1 MTSLSPL
8 RRLSGHLHRAVL
20 VVVLG
25 ILGTALVL
33 VLPAVARHF
42 TDVVIGGN
50 RPDLVLPTALVGFAA
65 IVARQTLLALR
76 SLSAQSLE
84 SRLVHEL
91 RVEMFDQLQRQPV
104 RWFDRN
110 RSGEIMSRVSDDVP
124 NVQKLLTEALDIAL
138 PALLQFLVVLAAM
151 FWQDWRL
158 ALVTIAPLPIIGL
171 VTWRHSRVAEPQ
183 WRESGE
189 ATAEL
194 HALLHDSLSGIRQ
207 IKAYTG
213 EPEALG
219 RFSDASHHTRAKYMR
234 VMRGQSL
241 IWPGVSILAEAGI
254 IAMVAYG
261 SWRVLA
267 GEMDAGILFYFLFAW
282 GFLFEPISR
291 INPLSQTL
299 NRGKASA
306 KRVAEILNRPAE
318 ENLTEGARPATL
330 HGHILFEN
338 VSFSYDEDAPA
349 VSDISLEAK
358 PGETIALIGPTGA
371 GKSTL
376 LHLLARFYDP
386 DSGRILLDGQPLSDL
401 SKEWLRDHMGYVTQE
416 SFLFN
421 ASLRDNLL
429 LARPD
434 ATDAEIRDALSA
446 ANAMEFVKNLPDG
459 LETLAGERG
468 TRFSGGERQRL
479 SIARALLR
487 NPPILLLDE
496 ATSALDNRTE
506 RLVQQA
512 LERLRERRTC
522 FVIAHRLSTI
532 ESADRILVLQDG
544 KLVESGTHADLLDQN
559 GLYSRLHAGG
569 FGETKG

>member
-1 MTSLSPL
+1 MLARL
-8 RRLSGHLHRAVL
+8 RHHRGRAAL
-20 VVVLG
+20 VVLLG
-25 ILGTALVL
+25 VVGTALVL

-42 TDVVIGGN
+42 TDVVIGEK
-50 RPDLVLPTALVGFAA
+50 RPDLVLPTALVGLAA
-65 IVARQTLLALR
+65 IAARQTLLALR
-76 SLSAQSLE
+76 SLTAQALE

-91 RVEMFDQLQRQPV
+91 RVEMFDRLQRQPI

-110 RSGEIMSRVSDDVP
+110 RSGEIMSRVSTDVP
-124 NVQKLLTEALDIAL
+124 NVQKLLTEALDVAL
-138 PALLQFLVVLAAM
+138 PAALQFLVVLAAM

-158 ALVTIAPLPIIGL
+158 ALVTIAPLPVIGL
-171 VTWRHSRVAEPQ
+171 VTWRHSKVAEPQ

-213 EPEALG
+213 EPESLD
-219 RFSDASHHTRAKYMR
+219 RFADASRETRTKYMR

-254 IAMVAYG
+254 IAMVAFG
-261 SWRVLA
+261 SWRVLQ

-282 GFLFEPISR
+282 GFLFEPISK

-299 NRGKASA
+299 NRGTASA
-306 KRVAEILNRPAE
+306 KRVSEILDRPPE
-318 ENLTEGARPATL
+318 SHLTEGKRPTAL
-330 HGHILFEN
+330 RGEIRFER
-338 VSFSYDEDAPA
+338 VGFSYDPESPA
-349 VSDISLEAK
+349 VADISLQAQ
-358 PGETIALIGPTGA
+358 PGETIALVGPTGA

-376 LHLLARFYDP
+376 LHLIARFYEP
-386 DSGRILLDGQPLSDL
+386 DSGRILLDGHPLSDL
-401 SKEWLRDHMGYVTQE
+401 SKEWLRDHLGYVTQE

-421 ASLRDNLL
+421 ATLRDNLL

-434 ATDAEIRDALSA
+434 ASDTEIRAALDA
-446 ANAMEFVKNLPDG
+446 ANALGFVEELPEG
-459 LETLAGERG
+459 LDTLAGERG

-506 RLVQQA
+506 KLVQQA
-512 LERLRERRTC
+512 LERLRADRTS

-532 ESADRILVLQDG
+532 EAADRILVLKDG
-544 KLVESGTHADLLDQN
+544 HLVQSGTHAELIAQD
-559 GLYSRLHAGG
+559 GLYQRLHRGG
-569 FGETKG
+569 FSQAPGT

>member
-1 MTSLSPL
+1 MSKLLTSRLN
-8 RRLSGHLHRAVL
+8 RRRGQVAL
-20 VVVLG
+20 VLG
-25 ILGTALVL
+25 LGIVGTALVL

-42 TDVVIGGN
+42 TDVVIGEN
-50 RPDLVLPTALVGFAA
+50 RPDLVLPTALVGLAA
-65 IVARQTLLALR
+65 VALRQILLALR
-76 SLSAQSLE
+76 SLVAQSME

-91 RVEMFDQLQRQPV
+91 RIELFDKLQRQPV

-124 NVQKLLTEALDIAL
+124 AMQKLLVEALDTAL

-151 FWQDWRL
+151 FYQDWRL

-171 VTWRHSRVAEPQ
+171 VTWRHSLVAEPQ

-189 ATAEL
+189 ATADL

-213 EPEALG
+213 EPEALD
-219 RFSDASHHTRAKYMR
+219 RFEEASRHTRSKYMR

-254 IAMVAYG
+254 ITMVAYG

-267 GEMDAGILFYFLFAW
+267 GQMDAGILFYFLFAW
-282 GFLFEPISR
+282 GFLFEPISK
-291 INPLSQTL
+291 INPLSQVL

-306 KRVAEILNRPAE
+306 KRVAEILDHPEEEHLVEGLRPSAV
-318 ENLTEGARPATL
+318 
-330 HGHILFEN
+330 HGDIRFES
-338 VSFSYDEDAPA
+338 VSFSYDDDSPA
-349 VSDISLEAK
+349 VEDITLHARA
-358 PGETIALIGPTGA
+358 GQTIALVGPTGA

-376 LHLLARFYDP
+376 LHLLARFYEP
-386 DSGRILLDGQPLSDL
+386 NRGRILLDGQPLADL
-401 SKEWLRDHMGYVTQE
+401 SKEWLRDHLGYVTQE

-421 ASLRDNLL
+421 SSLRDNLL
-429 LARPD
+429 LAREEAGD
-434 ATDAEIRDALSA
+434 DELWSALEA
-446 ANAMEFVKNLPDG
+446 ANAATFVRELPDQ
-459 LETLAGERG
+459 LDTLAGERG
-468 TRFSGGERQRL
+468 SRFSGGERQRL

-496 ATSALDNRTE
+496 ATSALDNQTE

-512 LERLRERRTC
+512 LERLRVDRTC

-532 ESADRILVLQDG
+532 EAADQILVLKDG
-544 KLVESGTHADLLDQN
+544 RILESGTHQELLDAE
-559 GLYSRLHAGG
+559 GEYVRLQTSKHR
-569 FGETKG
+569 

>member
-1 MTSLSPL
+1 MSKLLIT
-8 RRLSGHLHRAVL
+8 RLSRHRGQASLVL
-20 VVVLG
+20 VLG
-25 ILGTALVL
+25 IVGTVLVL

-42 TDVVIGGN
+42 TDVVIGEH
-50 RPDLVLPTALVGFAA
+50 RPDLVLPTALVGLAA
-65 IVARQTLLALR
+65 VAVRQILLALR
-76 SLSAQSLE
+76 SLVAQSME
-84 SRLVHEL
+84 SRLVHDLRIEL
-91 RVEMFDQLQRQPV
+91 FDKLQRQPV

-124 NVQKLLTEALDIAL
+124 AMQKLLIEALDTAL

-151 FWQDWRL
+151 FYQDWRL
-158 ALVTIAPLPIIGL
+158 ALVTIAPLPLIGL
-171 VTWRHSRVAEPQ
+171 ITWRHSLTAEPQ

-189 ATAEL
+189 ATADL

-219 RFSDASHHTRAKYMR
+219 RFEEASAISRSKYMR

-254 IAMVAYG
+254 ITMVAYG
-261 SWRVLA
+261 SWRVL
-267 GEMDAGILFYFLFAW
+267 GGQMEAGILFYFLFAW
-282 GFLFEPISR
+282 GFLFEPISK

-306 KRVAEILNRPAE
+306 KRVAEILDHPEEEHLVEGLRPAE
-318 ENLTEGARPATL
+318 VRGDI
-330 HGHILFEN
+330 HFEQ
-338 VSFSYDEDAPA
+338 VGFSYDPDSPA
-349 VSDISLEAK
+349 VEDISLHAK
-358 PGETIALIGPTGA
+358 PGQTVALVGPTGA

-376 LHLLARFYDP
+376 LHLLARFYEP
-386 DSGRILLDGQPLSDL
+386 DQGQISLDGTPLSEL
-401 SKEWLRDHMGYVTQE
+401 SKEWLRDHLGYVTQE

-421 ASLRDNLL
+421 SSLRDNLQ
-429 LARPD
+429 LAREG
-434 ATDAEIRDALSA
+434 ATDDAIWSALEA
-446 ANAMEFVKNLPDG
+446 ANAASFVRDLSAQLD
-459 LETLAGERG
+459 TLAGERG

-496 ATSALDNRTE
+496 ATSALDNKTE
-506 RLVQQA
+506 RLVQEA
-512 LERLRERRTC
+512 LERLRADRTC

-532 ESADRILVLQDG
+532 EAADLILVLKDGRIVQSGTHQDLLNAGGEYKRLQRSADR
-544 KLVESGTHADLLDQN
+544 
-559 GLYSRLHAGG
+559 
-569 FGETKG
+569 

>member
-1 MTSLSPL
+1 MLH
-8 RRLSGHLHRAVL
+8 RLSRHRGRATI
-20 VVVLG
+20 VVLLG
-25 ILGTALVL
+25 IVGTVLVL

-42 TDVVIGGN
+42 TDVVIGER
-50 RPDLVLPTALVGFAA
+50 RPDLVLPTALVGLAA
-65 IVARQTLLALR
+65 IAARQSLLALR
-76 SLSAQSLE
+76 SLTAQSLE

-91 RVEMFDQLQRQPV
+91 RIEMFDRLQRQPV

-110 RSGEIMSRVSDDVP
+110 RSGEIMSRVSTDVP
-124 NVQKLLTEALDIAL
+124 NVQKLLTETLDIAL
-138 PALLQFLVVLAAM
+138 PALLQFVVVLAAM

-158 ALVTIAPLPIIGL
+158 ALVTIAPLPVIAL
-171 VTWRHSRVAEPQ
+171 VTWRHSKVAEPQ

-213 EPEALG
+213 EPEALD
-219 RFSDASHHTRAKYMR
+219 RFTDASQTTRSKYMR

-254 IAMVAYG
+254 IAMVAFG
-261 SWRVLA
+261 SWRVLQ
-267 GEMDAGILFYFLFAW
+267 EQMDAGVLFYFLFAW
-282 GFLFEPISR
+282 GFLFEPISK

-299 NRGKASA
+299 NRGTASA
-306 KRVAEILNRPAE
+306 KRVAEILDRPPE
-318 ENLTEGARPATL
+318 DNLTEGARPETL
-330 HGHILFEN
+330 RGEVRFEH
-338 VSFSYDEDAPA
+338 VSFSYDPDSPA
-349 VSDISLEAK
+349 VTDISLEAK
-358 PGETIALIGPTGA
+358 PGETIALVGPTGA

-376 LHLLARFYDP
+376 LHLIARFYEP
-386 DSGRILLDGQPLSDL
+386 DSGRILLDGRPLPEL
-401 SKEWLRDHMGYVTQE
+401 SKEWLRDRIGYVTQE

-421 ASLRDNLL
+421 ASLRDNLR
-429 LARPD
+429 LAR
-434 ATDAEIRDALSA
+434 AGASDAEILDALEA
-446 ANAMEFVKNLPDG
+446 ANALGFVEELPDG
-459 LETLAGERG
+459 LETFAGERG

-506 RLVQQA
+506 KLVQQA
-512 LERLRERRTC
+512 LERLRSDRTS

-532 ESADRILVLQDG
+532 EAADRILVLKDG
-544 KLVESGTHADLLDQN
+544 QLVQSGTHAELIGQE
-559 GLYSRLHAGG
+559 GLYRNLHRGGG
-569 FGETKG
+569 FQSSASSS

>member
-1 MTSLSPL
+1 M
-8 RRLSGHLHRAVL
+8 LHRLKSHPGRAA
-20 VVVLG
+20 VVVLLG
-25 ILGTALVL
+25 IVGTALVL

-42 TDVVIGGN
+42 TDVVIGEN
-50 RPDLVLPTALVGFAA
+50 RPDLVLPTALVGLAA
-65 IVARQTLLALR
+65 IAARQILLALR
-76 SLSAQSLE
+76 SLTAQSLE

-91 RVEMFDQLQRQPV
+91 RVEMFDRLQRQPV

-110 RSGEIMSRVSDDVP
+110 RSGEIMSRVSSDVP
-124 NVQKLLTEALDIAL
+124 NVQKQLTDLLNVAL
-138 PALLQFLVVLAAM
+138 PALLQFVVVLAAM

-158 ALVTIAPLPIIGL
+158 ALVTIAPLPVIAL
-171 VTWRHSRVAEPQ
+171 VTHRYSKVAEPQ

-213 EPEALG
+213 EPETLD
-219 RFSDASHHTRAKYMR
+219 RFTDASQTTRAKYMR
-234 VMRGQSL
+234 VMRGQS
-241 IWPGVSILAEAGI
+241 IVWPGVSILAEAGI

-261 SWRVLA
+261 SWRVLET
-267 GEMDAGILFYFLFAW
+267 GMDPGILFYFLFAW
-282 GFLFEPISR
+282 GFLFEPISK

-299 NRGKASA
+299 NRGRASM
-306 KRVAEILNRPAE
+306 KRVAEILDRPPE
-318 ENLTEGARPATL
+318 DNLTEGDHPDTL
-330 HGHILFEN
+330 RGGIVFEN
-338 VSFSYDEDAPA
+338 VNFSYDPDSPA
-349 VSDISLEAK
+349 VSDISLEAQ
-358 PGETIALIGPTGA
+358 PGETIALVGPTGA

-376 LHLLARFYDP
+376 LHLIARFYEP
-386 DSGRILLDGQPLSDL
+386 DTGRILLDGRPLAGL
-401 SKEWLRDHMGYVTQE
+401 SKEWLRDRIGYVTQE

-421 ASLRDNLL
+421 ASLRDNLR

-434 ATDAEIRDALSA
+434 ATDAEIRDALAA
-446 ANAMEFVKNLPDG
+446 ANALEFIDELPAG
-459 LETLAGERG
+459 LDTLAGERG

-512 LERLRERRTC
+512 LERLRADRTS

-532 ESADRILVLQDG
+532 EAADRILVLKDG
-544 KLVESGTHADLLDQN
+544 HLVQSGTHAELVAHD
-559 GLYSRLHAGG
+559 GLYQRLHRGGG
-569 FGETKG
+569 FHPADR